1 MNKKRTVPLYVT
13 AVFFII
19 AAVSCVYGVYSGET
33 RTVSKKA
40 SNICMECIGI
50 G

>member
-1 MNKKRTVPLYVT
+1 MNFFKKN
-13 AVFFII
+13 AIAIAII
-19 AAVSCVYGVYSGET
+19 AVGIAFIAFGAMRGEPQTVY
-33 RTVSKKA
+33 RKA

>member
-1 MNKKRTVPLYVT
+1 MQEKKRKRLFVL
-13 AVFFII
+13 FII
-19 AAVSCVYGVYSGET
+19 AAACFILLGGFRNELSTVY
-33 RTVSKKA
+33 RKA

>member
-1 MNKKRTVPLYVT
+1 MTVKKTFFLIFLAAGLILAGILRGEQMTV
-13 AVFFII
+13 FM
-19 AAVSCVYGVYSGET
+19 
-33 RTVSKKA
+33 KA